1 MANEL
6 IYSILAIVL
15 KGREQMDSMTFLLF
29 GATGDLAKRKIYP
42 ALYNLFS
49 NQNIPQSISIICI
62 GRRAMSDVEFQTIVG
77 QSLTTFSRIS
87 TDDQSG
93 VEEFISTFRYCQL
106 DIANIVGYQDLLSL
120 VKKRETELNIPENR
134 MFYLSVIPE
143 VFDVIALNIKESGLW
158 ATKGLNRLIIEK
170 PFDYNVTSAR
180 EFNGKLIEDFD
191 ETDICYID
199 HYL

>member
-1 MANEL
+1 
-6 IYSILAIVL
+6 
-15 KGREQMDSMTFLLF
+15 MDSMTFLLF

-42 ALYNLFS
+42 ALYKLFS
-49 NQNIPQSISIICI
+49 NQNIPQSISIIGI
-62 GRRAMSDVEFQTIVG
+62 GRRAMSDLEFQTKVE
-77 QSLTTFSRIS
+77 QSLATFSRIS
-87 TDDQSG
+87 SDDESG

-106 DIANIVGYQDLLSL
+106 DTANIVGYQDLLSL
-120 VKKRETELNIPENR
+120 VKKGETELNIPENR

-191 ETDICYID
+191 ETDIYYID

>member
-1 MANEL
+1 
-6 IYSILAIVL
+6 
-15 KGREQMDSMTFLLF
+15 MDSMTFLLF

-42 ALYNLFS
+42 ALYKLFS
-49 NQNIPQSISIICI
+49 NQNIPQSISIIGI
-62 GRRAMSDVEFQTIVG
+62 GRRAMSDVEFQTKVE
-77 QSLTTFSRIS
+77 QSLATFSRIS
-87 TDDQSG
+87 SDDESG

-106 DIANIVGYQDLLSL
+106 DTTANIVGYQDLLSL
-120 VKKRETELNIPENR
+120 VKKRETELNILENR
-134 MFYLSVIPE
+134 MFYLSVVPE

-191 ETDICYID
+191 ETDIYYID

>member
-1 MANEL
+1 
-6 IYSILAIVL
+6 
-15 KGREQMDSMTFLLF
+15 MDSMTFLLF

-42 ALYNLFS
+42 ALYKLFS
-49 NQNIPQSISIICI
+49 NQNIPQSISIIGI
-62 GRRAMSDVEFQTIVG
+62 GRRAMSDLEFQTKVE
-77 QSLTTFSRIS
+77 QSLATFSRIS
-87 TDDQSG
+87 SDDESG

-106 DIANIVGYQDLLSL
+106 DTANIVGYQDLLSL

-191 ETDICYID
+191 ETDIYYID

>member
-1 MANEL
+1 
-6 IYSILAIVL
+6 
-15 KGREQMDSMTFLLF
+15 MDSMTFLLF

-42 ALYNLFS
+42 ALYDLFS
-49 NQNIPQSISIICI
+49 NQNIAQSLSIIGI
-62 GRRAMSDVEFQTIVG
+62 GRRLMSDMEFQTKVE
-77 QSLTTFSRIS
+77 QSLATFSRIS
-87 TDDQSG
+87 TDDESG

-106 DIANIVGYQDLLSL
+106 NTANIEEYQDLLRL
-120 VKKRETELNIPENR
+120 VKMRETELNISENR

-170 PFDYNVTSAR
+170 PFGYHVTSAR
-180 EFNGKLIEDFD
+180 EFNEKMIEDFD
-191 ETDICYID
+191 ETDIYYID

>member
-1 MANEL
+1 
-6 IYSILAIVL
+6 
-15 KGREQMDSMTFLLF
+15 MDSMTFLLF

-49 NQNIPQSISIICI
+49 NQNIPQSISIIGI

-106 DIANIVGYQDLLSL
+106 DTANIVGYQNLLSL

-134 MFYLSVIPE
+134 MFYLSVVPE
-143 VFDVIALNIKESGLW
+143 VLNVIVLNIKESGLW

-170 PFDYNVTSAR
+170 PFNYNVTSAR

-191 ETDICYID
+191 ETDIYYID

>member
-1 MANEL
+1 
-6 IYSILAIVL
+6 
-15 KGREQMDSMTFLLF
+15 MDSMTFLLF

-42 ALYNLFS
+42 ALYKLFS
-49 NQNIPQSISIICI
+49 NQNIPQSISIIGI
-62 GRRAMSDVEFQTIVG
+62 GRKIMSDVEFQTKVE
-77 QSLTTFSRIS
+77 QSLATFSRIS
-87 TDDQSG
+87 TDDESR

-106 DIANIVGYQDLLSL
+106 DTANIEDYQDLLSL
-120 VKKRETELNIPENR
+120 VKMRETELNIPKNR

-170 PFDYNVTSAR
+170 PFGHNVKSAHQ
-180 EFNGKLIEDFD
+180 FNEELIESFD
-191 ETDICYID
+191 ETDIYYIE

>member
-1 MANEL
+1 
-6 IYSILAIVL
+6 
-15 KGREQMDSMTFLLF
+15 MDSMTFLLF

-42 ALYNLFS
+42 ALYDLFS
-49 NQNIPQSISIICI
+49 NQNIAQSLSIIGI
-62 GRRAMSDVEFQTIVG
+62 GRRLMSDMEFQTKVE
-77 QSLTTFSRIS
+77 QSLATFSRIS
-87 TDDQSG
+87 TDDESG

-106 DIANIVGYQDLLSL
+106 NTANIEDYQDLLRL
-120 VKKRETELNIPENR
+120 VKMRETELNISENR

-170 PFDYNVTSAR
+170 PFGYHVTSAR
-180 EFNGKLIEDFD
+180 ELNEEMIEDFD
-191 ETDICYID
+191 ETDIYYID

>member
-1 MANEL
+1 
-6 IYSILAIVL
+6 
-15 KGREQMDSMTFLLF
+15 MDSMTFLLF

-42 ALYNLFS
+42 ALYKLFS
-49 NQNIPQSISIICI
+49 NQNIPQSISIIGI
-62 GRRAMSDVEFQTIVG
+62 GRKVMSDVEFQTKVE
-77 QSLTTFSRIS
+77 QSLATFSRIS
-87 TDDQSG
+87 TDEESG

-106 DIANIVGYQDLLSL
+106 DTANIVGYQDLLSL

-134 MFYLSVIPE
+134 MFYLSVVPE

-170 PFDYNVTSAR
+170 PFGHNVKSAR
-180 EFNGKLIEDFD
+180 ELNTKVIKSFYKA
-191 ETDICYID
+191 DIYCID

>member
-1 MANEL
+1 M
-6 IYSILAIVL
+6 
-15 KGREQMDSMTFLLF
+15 
-29 GATGDLAKRKIYP
+29 YP
-42 ALYNLFS
+42 ALYKLFS
-49 NQNIPQSISIICI
+49 NQNIPQSISIIGI
-62 GRRAMSDVEFQTIVG
+62 GRKAMSDLEFQTKVE
-77 QSLTTFSRIS
+77 QSLATFSRIS
-87 TDDQSG
+87 SDDESG

-106 DIANIVGYQDLLSL
+106 DTANIVGYQDLLSL

-191 ETDICYID
+191 ETDIYYID

>member
-1 MANEL
+1 
-6 IYSILAIVL
+6 
-15 KGREQMDSMTFLLF
+15 
-29 GATGDLAKRKIYP
+29 
-42 ALYNLFS
+42 
-49 NQNIPQSISIICI
+49 
-62 GRRAMSDVEFQTIVG
+62 MSDLEFQTKVE
-77 QSLTTFSRIS
+77 QSLATFSRIS
-87 TDDQSG
+87 SDDESG

-106 DIANIVGYQDLLSL
+106 DTANIVGYQDLLSL

-191 ETDICYID
+191 ETDIYYID

>member
-1 MANEL
+1 
-6 IYSILAIVL
+6 
-15 KGREQMDSMTFLLF
+15 
-29 GATGDLAKRKIYP
+29 
-42 ALYNLFS
+42 
-49 NQNIPQSISIICI
+49 
-62 GRRAMSDVEFQTIVG
+62 MSDLEFQTKVE
-77 QSLTTFSRIS
+77 QYLATFSRIS
-87 TDDQSG
+87 SDDESG

-106 DIANIVGYQDLLSL
+106 DTANIVGYQDLLSL

-191 ETDICYID
+191 ETDIYYID

>member
-1 MANEL
+1 M
-6 IYSILAIVL
+6 
-15 KGREQMDSMTFLLF
+15 
-29 GATGDLAKRKIYP
+29 
-42 ALYNLFS
+42 
-49 NQNIPQSISIICI
+49 
-62 GRRAMSDVEFQTIVG
+62 EFQTKVE
-77 QSLTTFSRIS
+77 QSLATFSRIS
-87 TDDQSG
+87 SDDESG

-106 DIANIVGYQDLLSL
+106 DTANIVGYQDLLSL

-191 ETDICYID
+191 ETDIYYID